1 MTMQYYELNTLKHNF
16 KDNPFNNRLNLLALL
31 KSITN
36 PLYEPGEDELKTL
49 WIKVENPSYET
60 FRKDLLEDEPDAEEE
75 DIQYEY
81 EKYSDPYSFY
91 QIKEIT
97 LTDGRSFVYIDNDLI
112 ASYDPK
118 ADAMDTQAK
127 IKWFR
132 CSV

>member
-1 MTMQYYELNTLKHNF
+1 MTLQYYELNTLKHNF

-31 KSITN
+31 KSIKN
-36 PLYEPGEDELKTL
+36 SLYEPGEDELKTL

-91 QIKEIT
+91 QIKESLS
-97 LTDGRSFVYIDNDLI
+97 LTVEASFI
-112 ASYDPK
+112 
-118 ADAMDTQAK
+118 
-127 IKWFR
+127 
-132 CSV
+132 